1 MFIITLAHSQ
11 RMSIRSVL
19 THRIPKVDHLNAHVI
34 LGSIRFY
41 RLSENKL
48 FRHFSNIF
56 EHVTRNLVGDE
67 GLSGLFRETLN
78 LFVGGRVITWRLAE
92 LFNKRIVYLIGGRFF
107 WGHVVGRGTAAISKY
122 IFNYNIIP
130 VFF

>member
-1 MFIITLAHSQ
+1 
-11 RMSIRSVL
+11 MSIRSVL
-19 THRIPKVDHLNAHVI
+19 THRIPKVDNLNAHVI
-34 LGSIRFY
+34 FGSIRFY

-56 EHVTRNLVGDE
+56 EHVTRNSAGDE

-78 LFVGGRVITWRLAE
+78 LFVGGRVNTWLLAE
-92 LFNKRIVYLIGGRFF
+92 LFNKRIVHLIGGRFF
-107 WGHVVGRGTAAISKY
+107 WGHVVVGRGTAAISKY

-130 VFF
+130 VFFLI